1 DHGTRIDTGSS
12 RVDRSMILVTGATGL
27 NGSELVRRLSAKG
40 IPSRA
45 LVRNLAKAQPLALL
59 PNVEVVEGDM
69 ARPDS
74 LADAL
79 RGVDRAMLISSSDP
93 TMVETQSSFIDAAK
107 KAGVE
112 HVVKLSGIIPE
123 LDSAFRFARMHAE
136 IEKRLEDSGLAFT
149 HLRAGE
155 FMPSYF
161 RQVPSIVARGVLAL
175 PMADARIASV
185 DIGDLA
191 EVSIAVLT
199 TPGHEGKTYPLTGP
213 ESLSMAEVAEKIS
226 AAIGKTIRYVDVP
239 PAEANSGRLAA
250 GMPPYLAE
258 GLDELFA
265 ERRKGKESTVWPTI
279 KDVFGMQPTTF
290 DQFANRNAAIFRGE
304 QPSPR

>member
-1 DHGTRIDTGSS
+1 
-12 RVDRSMILVTGATGL
+12 MILVTGATGL
-27 NGSELVRRLSAKG
+27 NGSELMRRLSAKG

-45 LVRNLAKAQPLALL
+45 LVRNPAKALPLASL

-74 LADAL
+74 LTDAL
-79 RGVDRAMLISSSDP
+79 RGVERAMLISSSDQ
-93 TMVETQSSFIDAAK
+93 TMVEVQSSFIDAARR
-107 KAGVE
+107 AGVQ
-112 HVVKLSGIIPE
+112 HIVKLSGIIPE
-123 LDSAFRFARMHAE
+123 LDSPFRFARMHAE
-136 IEKRLEDSGLAFT
+136 IEKRLEASGVAYT

-161 RQVPSIVARGVLAL
+161 RQVPSIVARGVMAL

-185 DIGDLA
+185 DIGDIA
-191 EVSIAVLT
+191 EVAIAVLT

-213 ESLSMAEVAEKIS
+213 ESLTMADVAAKLS
-226 AAIGKTIRYVDVP
+226 AAIGKPVRYVDVP
-239 PAEANSGRLAA
+239 PEDARQARLAA

-265 ERRKGKESTVWPTI
+265 ERRKGKESTVWSTI
-279 KDVFGMQPTTF
+279 QEVFGWAPTSF
-290 DQFANRNAAIFRGE
+290 DEFATRNAAIFRGE
-304 QPSPR
+304 LPSPR